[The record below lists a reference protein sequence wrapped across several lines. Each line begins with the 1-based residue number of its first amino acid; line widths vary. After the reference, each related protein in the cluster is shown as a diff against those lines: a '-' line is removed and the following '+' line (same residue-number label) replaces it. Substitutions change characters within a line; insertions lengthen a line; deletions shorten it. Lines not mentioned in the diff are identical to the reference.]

1 MNSESMAALTV
12 EHALISSLS
21 LVTEINLIIYVISQA
36 IRSISRTSARNDGGL
51 LLALSDMVSQ

>member
-21 LVTEINLIIYVISQA
+21 LVTEINLIIYVIMHSFPLP
-36 IRSISRTSARNDGGL
+36 NL
-51 LLALSDMVSQ
+51 HY